1 MKCRL
6 CSKIKTNE
14 KQQKV
19 HTHTRAFPGMKAVI
33 HQCILKDCSSFR
45 GEIKEYN
52 RGELKHLNEQLVVFF
67 LLLSTT

>member
-14 KQQKV
+14 KQQKAR
-19 HTHTRAFPGMKAVI
+19 THTFPGMKAVI

-52 RGELKHLNEQLVVFF
+52 RGEEKHLNEQLVFF
-67 LLLSTT
+67 SAT